1 MGSFEAVH
9 FASADCGGVH
19 IWIPKVPSS
28 FRCERISSVAVMR
41 TTMKPPVAAAPG
53 VGDER
58 LPELIARAEDHN
70 ARQRES

>member
-9 FASADCGGVH
+9 FAGADCSGLR
-19 IWIPKVPSS
+19 IWIPQVPSR
-28 FRCERISSVAVMR
+28 FRCARISSVAVMR
-41 TTMKPPVAAAPG
+41 TTMKPPAAAAPR

-58 LPELIARAEDHN
+58 LPERIARAEDHN